1 MDLSKIARGLKV
13 ASALMEDEGRITP
26 DVILDGFFSGR
37 FSDTKKYFE
46 SIHSLIEM
54 NQRDFPDLA
63 QRELVTF
70 PSGKNILQGYLYHKE
85 NPKGLILY
93 VHGLKGMAD
102 DQYAMGIHEFLV
114 RGYSVFAFDLT
125 CSGRSSGLSIPGLQQ
140 SAIDV
145 AAARS
150 YLSQRPDLA
159 SFDCFGFGHS
169 WGAYGVSASLGLGAS
184 FQALC
189 ACAGFTSPLEEM
201 LAAPAFYVGSIVETN
216 KDQLEE
222 AIRKR
227 DPLYYNLSASSS
239 LENST
244 VPCLIVQGD
253 NDRTVPLLRSSI
265 YGALSYRK
273 QPHVSLLLQKGKG
286 HMDLLFDTYS
296 YQYREKIEEMAKPL
310 KKQFGKKISGWPEE
324 EVKRFQSSFSKPM
337 CGVANASLFDEA
349 DAFFTSF
356 HS

>member
-26 DVILDGFFSGR
+26 DVILNGFFSGR
-37 FSDTKKYFE
+37 FSDAKKYYE
-46 SIHSLIEM
+46 SIDSLIEM

-70 PSGKNILQGYLYHKE
+70 PSNKNRLQGYLYRKE

-102 DQYAMGIHEFLV
+102 DQYAMGIHEFLI

-125 CSGRSSGLSIPGLQQ
+125 CSGRSGGLSIPGLQQ

-150 YLSQRPDLA
+150 YLLQRPDLA
-159 SFDCFGFGHS
+159 PLDCFAFGHS
-169 WGAYGVSASLGLGAS
+169 WGAYGVGASLGLGAT
-184 FQALC
+184 FQAVC
-189 ACAGFTSPLEEM
+189 TCAGFSSPLEEM
-201 LAAPAFYVGSIVETN
+201 LAVPASYVGSIVETN
-216 KDQLEE
+216 KGQLEE

-227 DPLYYNLSASSS
+227 DPLYYNLSASKSIEKSS
-239 LENST
+239 I
-244 VPCLIVQGD
+244 PCLVAQGD
-253 NDRTVPLLRSSI
+253 NDRIVPLLRSSI

-296 YQYREKIEEMAKPL
+296 YRYRENVEEIAKPL
-310 KKQFGKKISGWPEE
+310 KKKYGKKISDWPLGEL
-324 EVKRFQSSFSKPM
+324 KAFQSSFSKPM

-349 DAFFTSF
+349 DAFFASF
-356 HS
+356 RS

>member
-125 CSGRSSGLSIPGLQQ
+125 CSGR
-140 SAIDV
+140 V
-145 AAARS
+145 N
-150 YLSQRPDLA
+150 RP
-159 SFDCFGFGHS
+159 
-169 WGAYGVSASLGLGAS
+169 
-184 FQALC
+184 C
-189 ACAGFTSPLEEM
+189 AKVFLRKTLET
-201 LAAPAFYVGSIVETN
+201 PH
-216 KDQLEE
+216 
-222 AIRKR
+222 
-227 DPLYYNLSASSS
+227 
-239 LENST
+239 
-244 VPCLIVQGD
+244 
-253 NDRTVPLLRSSI
+253 LRR
-265 YGALSYRK
+265 L
-273 QPHVSLLLQKGKG
+273 
-286 HMDLLFDTYS
+286 
-296 YQYREKIEEMAKPL
+296 
-310 KKQFGKKISGWPEE
+310 GWPCM
-324 EVKRFQSSFSKPM
+324 VGQSTK
-337 CGVANASLFDEA
+337 
-349 DAFFTSF
+349 
-356 HS
+356 